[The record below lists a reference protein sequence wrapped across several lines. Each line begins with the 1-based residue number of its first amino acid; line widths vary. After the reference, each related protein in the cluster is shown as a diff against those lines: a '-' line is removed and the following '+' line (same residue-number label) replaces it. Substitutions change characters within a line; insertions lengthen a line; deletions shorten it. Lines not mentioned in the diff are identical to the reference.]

1 MARIGTILALGIL
14 GLAVPTDLLL
24 AGEAATAEVR
34 TLEGIPAFGILVGTV
49 PPALEQEGIAAE
61 DLKKRLKEGL
71 EEAGLFYLSPG
82 EAYLAAGSPH
92 LFLRI
97 EAAPAPGREGVLFS
111 VDLQAL
117 QDATLRRT
125 RREAQVATWN
135 TTVVGEGNA
144 GDVRSA
150 VSRALG
156 RFLTAHEAANPDR
169 KRR

>member
-1 MARIGTILALGIL
+1 MKRAGTLLVLGFLALA
-14 GLAVPTDLLL
+14 GLADPLG
-24 AGEAATAEVR
+24 AEEAVTPESR
-34 TLEGIPAFGILVGTV
+34 TLEGIPAFGILVSAI
-49 PPALEQEGIAAE
+49 PPVLEREGIAAE
-61 DLKKRLKEGL
+61 ELKRRLREGL

-97 EAAPAPGREGVLFS
+97 EATPAPGREEVLFA

-117 QDATLRRT
+117 QDAALRRT

-150 VSRALG
+150 VSQALG